1 MSEYQPKD
9 EIQARI
15 KELSDELY
23 ELCNT
28 TGRSFLLTVSMEEE
42 GDNWDVMGSYCN
54 PQKIIQLAVAEK
66 VMQLEGSHLL
76 FIMALLGEGDE

>member
-9 EIQARI
+9 EIQARL

-42 GDNWDVMGSYCN
+42 EDRWDVMVSYCN
-54 PQKIIQLAVAEK
+54 PQKILQLAVAEK
-66 VMQLEGSHLL
+66 VMQLEEDDLMFL
-76 FIMALLGEGDE
+76 MALLGEAE

>member
-9 EIQARI
+9 EIQARL

-42 GDNWDVMGSYCN
+42 EDRWGVMGSYCN
-54 PQKIIQLAVAEK
+54 PQKILQLAVAEK
-66 VMQLEGSHLL
+66 VMQLEEDDLMFL
-76 FIMALLGEGDE
+76 MALLGEAE